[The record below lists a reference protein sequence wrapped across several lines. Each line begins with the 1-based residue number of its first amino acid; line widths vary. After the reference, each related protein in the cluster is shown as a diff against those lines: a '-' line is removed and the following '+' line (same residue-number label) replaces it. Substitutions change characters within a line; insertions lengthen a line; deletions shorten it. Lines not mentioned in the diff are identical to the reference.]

1 MKYRNKTNACGK
13 AALWQPAAGGVSGA
27 LWNAGRFFYETCN
40 YIRGKDNQISL
51 FRHSDDIFIYP
62 FSVIR
67 SRSVSV
73 SLEKLYTQAK
83 IMTGGIAASMPV

>member
-1 MKYRNKTNACGK
+1 M
-13 AALWQPAAGGVSGA
+13 AARRRQSIR
-27 LWNAGRFFYETCN
+27 RFMERRPVFYETCN